1 VRGDIPIDSKIL
13 LVTDFVNLKI
23 KLIQSFK
30 SAHRDRVCVCA
41 FIEISAHTCMS
52 IYIYT
57 VFLKKISDFFK
68 NNDSEN
74 ISAPYPSNDK
84 KESTYPIIGKERNC
98 APRPRKTRYPANAR
112 TVD

>member
-41 FIEISAHTCMS
+41 FIEISAHRGRMYVCVHRNEYSYMYEYHYLYCVS
-52 IYIYT
+52 KNQI
-57 VFLKKISDFFK
+57 VFFLKQ
-68 NNDSEN
+68 
-74 ISAPYPSNDK
+74 
-84 KESTYPIIGKERNC
+84 
-98 APRPRKTRYPANAR
+98 
-112 TVD
+112 